1 MNGCILLCHI
11 SLKLQEFWVGK
22 CEVMHVFWLNLRCN
36 PLKKKFR
43 DVIGA
48 FYVDYLWILSYY
60 VHPHVVPLCICIMH
74 ELRLDPLTLSNRRRV
89 RVAFLNAYVGRHAT
103 RTLYLRR
110 GQFPGL
116 PYS

>member
-1 MNGCILLCHI
+1 MFFLQLKERKRNLRCNKWCDGKKINKKKCMNGCILLCHI

-48 FYVDYLWILSYY
+48 FYVDWLLDIGFFG
-60 VHPHVVPLCICIMH
+60 VNVVI
-74 ELRLDPLTLSNRRRV
+74 
-89 RVAFLNAYVGRHAT
+89 
-103 RTLYLRR
+103 
-110 GQFPGL
+110 
-116 PYS
+116 